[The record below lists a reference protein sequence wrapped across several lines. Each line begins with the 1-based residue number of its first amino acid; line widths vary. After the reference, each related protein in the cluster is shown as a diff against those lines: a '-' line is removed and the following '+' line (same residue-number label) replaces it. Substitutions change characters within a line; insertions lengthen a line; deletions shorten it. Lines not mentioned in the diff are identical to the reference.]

1 MRIVAHLTKFY
12 DWEPVPADVKVTQ
25 QDIASGKVKPDAAG
39 AWKMKVTKEP
49 VGGTTGEIMVPEE
62 QIIAKVIHDRTR
74 PEGGRVLSRKE
85 AVAFYVAEDVMPHF
99 GQRSW
104 VKKFEVHDTE
114 KPDEQLLRTMLAPH
128 VADGNIPS
136 EDIESH
142 VKAYLAP
149 ASPDEHVAQLTKHF
163 KIKAVAS

>member
-1 MRIVAHLTKFY
+1 MYKRQHLTKFY

-39 AWKMKVTKEP
+39 AWKMKVTKDP
-49 VGGTTGEIMVPEE
+49 VGGTTGEIMIPEE

-74 PEGGRVLSRKE
+74 PEGGRTLTRKE
-85 AVAFYVAEDVMPHF
+85 AVAFYVSEDVMPHF

-114 KPDEQLLRTMLAPH
+114 KPDEALMRKMMAPH
-128 VADGNIPS
+128 VEDGNLTPAEVEAHLIAYKEPADANACLLYTSPS
-136 EDIESH
+136 PRD
-142 VKAYLAP
+142 
-149 ASPDEHVAQLTKHF
+149 
-163 KIKAVAS
+163 